1 MFNPTAVLND
11 NVISVYIQ
19 IYSWIHR
26 ARFGLAAV
34 RCTSST
40 LYSLVSGVGG
50 VMVLINPPSL
60 GTRSEG
66 QCRPEFC
73 PERPVP
79 VLVEAHTDLPVRCD
93 LGAEHGNVVLLR
105 CPQLADPSA
114 PPFTDTGGTCSS
126 RRTSRGQQ
134 RQDGW
139 PAPVW
144 CGSTSPSCATGH
156 L

>member
-1 MFNPTAVLND
+1 
-11 NVISVYIQ
+11 
-19 IYSWIHR
+19 
-26 ARFGLAAV
+26 
-34 RCTSST
+34 
-40 LYSLVSGVGG
+40 
-50 VMVLINPPSL
+50 MVLINPPSL

-114 PPFTDTGGTCSS
+114 PRPSLTQVAHVAREGPPGSSGKMGGQLQCGAGRRARAAPLVIYEGEDLNALKLPRPEPCTCVAFP
-126 RRTSRGQQ
+126 
-134 RQDGW
+134 D
-139 PAPVW
+139 
-144 CGSTSPSCATGH
+144 
-156 L
+156 